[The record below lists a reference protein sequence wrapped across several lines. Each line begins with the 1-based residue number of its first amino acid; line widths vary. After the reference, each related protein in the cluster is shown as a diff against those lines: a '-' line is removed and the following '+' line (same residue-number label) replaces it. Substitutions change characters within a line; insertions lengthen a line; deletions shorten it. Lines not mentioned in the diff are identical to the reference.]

1 MSSRVSRKSGLSPSA
16 TRGASGIDLG
26 KDSGVDMGRK
36 ARPSATSGGIG
47 VTQEVANI
55 GGVSVTGGVSVDVS
69 PLAVNVSGET
79 NAEDPNKN
87 SISISGS
94 AEVPGGFLGVGGGVK
109 INTNTGEVIGGSIG
123 GEIGGLGINVSSSE
137 GDVGVEF
144 TLQIP
149 FTPVEISLGFGF
161 PKKEEPTTP
170 ISPTP
175 SIPGIAFSHDQI
187 VPLLEDNKCYHL
199 VILWHT
205 ASLAIYTWDI
215 VHKNAL
221 KFISQSSPSSP
232 YGGGNWT
239 QQTPLFYASY
249 QEIPYSRTPAFID
262 YHEPPDPNGSR
273 DPFSANYN
281 KFSANFKAWG
291 VLDGGPQII
300 LSSQSFQYFDRLLAP
315 FMLTGTGAYLKN
327 HIANTRP
334 ANQIWDIS
342 AYEIPCSRN
351 NTDPTLP
358 KRIVPLSPS
367 PIPFPNPP
375 PRRQNVD
382 ECCRDSVRM
391 LRRIHKHLGVSPIPG
406 MEPLEEFAGVKTKG
420 EAFQGD
426 KMAFP
431 FEVPKR
437 WIDPVFAK
445 RNERITVRNLSELL
459 LVIGAQNER
468 LERVLGTGE
477 FLKDSQE
484 QLRQSETGTLR
495 WLTQRVTGLAGDDFT
510 YPDPND
516 FWFNTDDGIINEKK
530 VEVKSFADGF
540 RYLIE
545 SQNRL
550 ERILP
555 VAEIK
560 NSTIPAR
567 WVYPGKK
574 GQLRVGNLIHLVEY
588 MFRADDRARGFWP
601 QKITIKAAN
610 PAIKDDKPIVTEVH
624 SQADML
630 RIILQQLLDVE
641 GDGDMGSNYDL
652 RRTYLDIMAFQML
665 AKNTKYVQAIT
676 EYLGFDITEEVSKIP
691 IPFDPFAGQDR
702 SVIEQWWIKY
712 GFGEAKTNFPTKNTE
727 SEIEQLSAG
736 LLQNSELEVSTIKF
750 GSIDAKKDPK
760 TLKEALIEILKHSSA
775 SAAAVTEVAT
785 ESALDRV
792 VDAAGI
798 AQKLASFLMR
808 RDIRESLGIGD
819 LDNWISS
826 AEKGYTDNLESESLR
841 FPESNTL
848 EPYGRPATQNPTMR
862 EIDTKDPKA
871 D

>member
-1 MSSRVSRKSGLSPSA
+1 
-16 TRGASGIDLG
+16 
-26 KDSGVDMGRK
+26 
-36 ARPSATSGGIG
+36 
-47 VTQEVANI
+47 
-55 GGVSVTGGVSVDVS
+55 
-69 PLAVNVSGET
+69 
-79 NAEDPNKN
+79 
-87 SISISGS
+87 
-94 AEVPGGFLGVGGGVK
+94 
-109 INTNTGEVIGGSIG
+109 
-123 GEIGGLGINVSSSE
+123 GINPWYGSPYDYSIE
-137 GDVGVEF
+137 ILEIFPAPPCPDGY
-144 TLQIP
+144 IP
-149 FTPVEISLGFGF
+149 
-161 PKKEEPTTP
+161 
-170 ISPTP
+170 
-175 SIPGIAFSHDQI
+175 
-187 VPLLEDNKCYHL
+187 VPL
-199 VILWHT
+199 
-205 ASLAIYTWDI
+205 
-215 VHKNAL
+215 
-221 KFISQSSPSSP
+221 
-232 YGGGNWT
+232 
-239 QQTPLFYASY
+239 
-249 QEIPYSRTPAFID
+249 
-262 YHEPPDPNGSR
+262 
-273 DPFSANYN
+273 
-281 KFSANFKAWG
+281 
-291 VLDGGPQII
+291 
-300 LSSQSFQYFDRLLAP
+300 
-315 FMLTGTGAYLKN
+315 
-327 HIANTRP
+327 
-334 ANQIWDIS
+334 
-342 AYEIPCSRN
+342 
-351 NTDPTLP
+351 
-358 KRIVPLSPS
+358 PS
-367 PIPFPNPP
+367 PAPSPAPFPNPP
-375 PRRQNVD
+375 PRKRDMD
-382 ECCRDSVRM
+382 ECCRASVAL
-391 LRRIHKHLGVSPIPG
+391 LRRIHKHLGVSPVPG
-406 MEPLEEFAGVKTKG
+406 MEPLEQIAGVKTKG
-420 EAFQGD
+420 ENFQGG

-431 FEVPKR
+431 FEVPKV
-437 WIDPVFAK
+437 WLDPRVK
-445 RNERITVRNLSELL
+445 PNEKLTVRNLSELL
-459 LVIGAQNER
+459 LVMGAQSER
-468 LERVLGTGE
+468 LESVFGTKE
-477 FLKDSQE
+477 FLKDSQR

-495 WLTQRVTGLAGDDFT
+495 WLTQRVTGLAGNDFT

-516 FWFNTDDGIINEKK
+516 FWFNTDDGIVNEKK
-530 VEVKSFADGF
+530 VEVKSFADGL

-574 GQLRVGNLIHLVEY
+574 GQLRVGNLIHLIEY

-610 PAIKDDKPIVTEVH
+610 PAIKDDKPIETDVH

-702 SVIEQWWIKY
+702 SVIEQWWVKY

-736 LLQNSELEVSTIKF
+736 LLQNSELEVNTIKF
-750 GSIDAKKDPK
+750 GSVDAKKDPK

-841 FPESNTL
+841 FPESSTL
-848 EPYGRPATQNPTMR
+848 EPYGRPATQNPTIR